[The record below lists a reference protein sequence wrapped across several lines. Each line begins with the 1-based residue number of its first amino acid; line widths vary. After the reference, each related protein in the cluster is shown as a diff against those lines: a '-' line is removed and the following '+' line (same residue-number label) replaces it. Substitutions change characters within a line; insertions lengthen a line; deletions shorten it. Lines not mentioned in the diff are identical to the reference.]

1 MNELSWHP
9 LWLLHWFLL
18 DSSLDLKV
26 DEKNEKSD
34 VHELECHR
42 TMNEIRSKVP
52 RSCLCPADYLIL
64 ILFKL
69 CEIVKFLDSLLLR
82 RYCFFNNSAFHSN
95 NAFYVLNVGDKKP

>member
-18 DSSLDLKV
+18 DFSLDLKV

-34 VHELECHR
+34 VDELECHK
-42 TMNEIRSKVP
+42 TMNERNKVA

-69 CEIVKFLDSLLLR
+69 SEIVKFLNSLLFR
-82 RYCFFNNSAFHSN
+82 RYCFFNNSAFHTN
-95 NAFYVLNVGDKKP
+95 NAIYVLSDGDEWP